1 MRARCELFTAA
12 AECPTGLM
20 RAAVVTAVAPST
32 PATIHV
38 LEHRDHV
45 FSVVSCISG
54 GRVVLASA
62 SQDTTIR
69 LWDVK
74 DVKDVKERSL
84 LRVLEGHEGAVMA
97 VATCAVDGRVLV
109 VSGARD
115 KTVRVWDVE
124 TGAEVK
130 VLRGHSSD
138 VLTVAPCTFHGRACA
153 LSAGQDRRIR
163 LWDVEEG
170 VSLKEFEGHEGSV
183 RALATCTL
191 GRHVLMVSGAE
202 DYTVR
207 LWDVE
212 TGSMLKVLKGHLDYV
227 SAVATCTAVGL
238 GDADVTGGR
247 GVVLS
252 GSDDKTLRL
261 WEAETGTLL
270 RVLAGHTDYVLGV
283 ATCMLDGRVVV
294 VSGSCD
300 KTVRLWSLVPQ
311 AHPQVHR
318 SSSTVEHLRHGA
330 QHGADAGDVFQVL
343 KGHTDYVRS
352 VTCCVAGGRVIVVS
366 SSEDKTVRL
375 WDVGVASEDAV
386 AAGEEGYTQAPSTRK
401 TSNPSNTDQ
410 GIRLYHAARDGK
422 FEEALE
428 LLSSGANVH
437 YRNPWDHFTPLLIGA
452 YRGHARLVVLML
464 GKRASPMARARDG
477 STALHY
483 AAGFGHT
490 MVCEVLCEVLAHPA
504 FHHARNVRGETPMDY
519 AASNGRAR
527 AVHILS
533 QTYGY
538 KNERVA
544 RAQLVILLKRQVK
557 VMHRH
562 LQDSLAKRG
571 QEASANKLVAQ
582 TSEGLSK
589 PTGRAKAAGAAKPMD
604 LTHDSA
610 AAYKAQQKA
619 VAFEKWIAEP
629 EDVQSA
635 EW

>member
-1 MRARCELFTAA
+1 MASHAH
-12 AECPTGLM
+12 M
-20 RAAVVTAVAPST
+20 
-32 PATIHV
+32 
-38 LEHRDHV
+38 LEGHRDLV
-45 FSVVSCISG
+45 FSVVTCISG
-54 GRVVLASA
+54 GCVVLASA
-62 SQDTTIR
+62 SQDTAIR
-69 LWDVK
+69 LW
-74 DVKDVKERSL
+74 DVKERSL
-84 LRVLEGHEGAVMA
+84 LRVLEGHEGAVKA

-109 VSGARD
+109 ISGARD

-138 VLTVAPCTFHGRACA
+138 VLTVAPCTLHGRACA

-183 RALATCTL
+183 RALATCAV
-191 GRHVLMVSGAE
+191 GRRALMVSGAE

-238 GDADVTGGR
+238 GDADVAGGR
-247 GVVLS
+247 VVVLS
-252 GSDDKTLRL
+252 GSDDKTVRL

-270 RVLAGHTDYVLGV
+270 RVLAGHTDYVQGV
-283 ATCMLDGRVVV
+283 ASCMLGGRVVV

-300 KTVRLWSLVPQ
+300 KTVRLWSLL
-311 AHPQVHR
+311 PQVHR
-318 SSSTVEHLRHGA
+318 PSTDEVEHLRHGA
-330 QHGADAGDVFQVL
+330 QHGADAGDGFQVL
-343 KGHTDYVRS
+343 KGHTDYVRA

-386 AAGEEGYTQAPSTRK
+386 TAGEEDYTPAANYRKAPSAHK
-401 TSNPSNTDQ
+401 TSNPSKTDQ

-437 YRNPWDHFTPLLIGA
+437 YRNPWDHFTPLLIAA
-452 YRGHARLVVLML
+452 YRGHARLLVLML

-504 FHHARNVRGETPMDY
+504 FHHARNARGETPMDF

-533 QTYGY
+533 QTYDY
-538 KNERVA
+538 NNERFA
-544 RAQLVILLKRQVK
+544 RAQLVILVKRQVK
-557 VMHRH
+557 LMHRH

-571 QEASANKLVAQ
+571 QEASAYQLVAQ
-582 TSEGLSK
+582 PSEGLHK
-589 PTGRAKAAGAAKPMD
+589 PTGRAKAAGADKPMNPA
-604 LTHDSA
+604 HDPT

>member
-1 MRARCELFTAA
+1 ML
-12 AECPTGLM
+12 
-20 RAAVVTAVAPST
+20 AAVVTAVAPPT
-32 PATIHV
+32 TIHV
-38 LEHRDHV
+38 LEGHRDHV

-74 DVKDVKERSL
+74 ERSL
-84 LRVLEGHEGAVMA
+84 LRVLEGHEGAVQA

-115 KTVRVWDVE
+115 KTVRVWDIE

-183 RALATCTL
+183 RALATCAVG
-191 GRHVLMVSGAE
+191 GRALMVSGAE

-227 SAVATCTAVGL
+227 SAVATCMAVGL

-247 GVVLS
+247 VVILS
-252 GSDDKTLRL
+252 GSDDKSVRL

-330 QHGADAGDVFQVL
+330 QHGAQHGAKHGAQHRAQHGADAGDVFQVL

-386 AAGEEGYTQAPSTRK
+386 SAGEEDYTQAPSTHK
-401 TSNPSNTDQ
+401 TSNPSKIDQ

-562 LQDSLAKRG
+562 LQGSLAKRG

-582 TSEGLSK
+582 TSEGLRK
-589 PTGRAKAAGAAKPMD
+589 PTGKAMTAGAAKPID